1 MIIITF
7 SRLFQ
12 VPTRV
17 VEHDRLDVEN
27 KKGYRILY
35 PINKRKTFKKT
46 LSIHNNSNDDNKDID
61 IDAIIKKKNN
71 DERQSYEYG
80 VNVEEY
86 ASDYY
91 SDLIAKD
98 GSSSSKGNSTSSSSS
113 SSSSSSAIV
122 QMALPAQL
130 QKRKIFTSSVSA
142 VIKCKV
148 IKENET
154 WVGAFSEGKI
164 WFEVI
169 QY

>member
-12 VPTRV
+12 APTRV
-17 VEHDRLDVEN
+17 VEHDRLHVEN

-98 GSSSSKGNSTSSSSS
+98 GSSSSKGNSSS

-154 WVGAFSEGKI
+154 WVGAF
-164 WFEVI
+164 
-169 QY
+169 